1 MVTSEIKPQMEAFQT
16 NIKLRDLQLNVISG
30 LKQISHL
37 MGRANRNFGGD
48 GYGQKYGEFANEVDR
63 AVDNVENLQLRMAI
77 VAPMSAGKSTIINAI
92 VGQDLLPSRSTAM
105 TTLPTKILLNKEISE
120 PTLILSEQ
128 TIDVFQ
134 ETFATIN
141 RQIQLLGNSAIEES
155 IGQYSYLMQLVEEV
169 KNNVNLSLPKKVSGR
184 AEISKV
190 LIRLNDLIRL
200 CATLDPCFD
209 PLAESIDVPCI
220 ETPFWLSQ
228 NNQAGE
234 QLGNLVIVDTPG
246 PNEAG
251 ENLKL
256 TSVVE
261 RELQKSSI
269 VLIVLDFTQLN
280 NKAAEEIKKQVR
292 PIIDLIG
299 QENLYVLINKVDQR
313 RQGDMSTEEVKK
325 FVFADLGLSESNNTN
340 KVFEISA
347 IRAFAATKFLL
358 ELQQHPERDL
368 TEMETAT
375 SLAREVFGIDWE
387 EELEDTTIKVL
398 QKKAQRLWIKSG
410 FAPFLEKSIAAL
422 MQTAAP
428 RCLES
433 ALNRTR
439 SLLLALKDDLNL
451 RSKAISQDTEKLH
464 QEIESLEKDLK
475 YLETCSSRL
484 TEVDNIKKTLQTN
497 LNYLLEQLKQE
508 AKISIEDYFVGEDY
522 DRGTIAEKADIKA
535 RSILLANIGN
545 FELFPKWVSK
555 GLRSA
560 LEYKTGGIAEFK
572 TELEAK
578 YFSDRAVGWAKKRAE
593 SLLANVRK
601 HTEKEITNAR
611 SSLGVL
617 LEKETL
623 PIIERANS
631 RLQETFEIK
640 LVLSPPTLNSED
652 YLNVNK
658 PRIQRQVRKIDRG
671 YGERLVKKR
680 SWHHWMWI
688 VPFETKERYKKP
700 DTKIKYYTVSLQELV
715 EQINSSIEKSVN
727 QIDRGIVEYLDEDFH
742 SRVTQFFASLE
753 SYLCKYIANLTQ
765 ARVDRELSLE
775 NREELIANIN
785 EIVDEAAKEILKVDI
800 YLQETHEFLNHE
812 TESNLA
818 A

>member
-1 MVTSEIKPQMEAFQT
+1 MVTSKIKPEMEAFQT
-16 NIKLRDLQLNVISG
+16 NIKLQDLQLNVISG
-30 LKQISHL
+30 LKQINDL
-37 MGRANRNFGGD
+37 MVRANHYFRED
-48 GYGQKYGEFANEVDR
+48 EYGQKYGEFAKEVER
-63 AVDNVENLQLRMAI
+63 AIDNVENLQLRMSI
-77 VAPMSAGKSTIINAI
+77 IAPMSAGKSTIVNAI

-105 TTLPTKILLNKEISE
+105 TTLPTKILLNREISE
-120 PTLILSEQ
+120 PILTLSEQ

-134 ETFATIN
+134 ETFATIS
-141 RQIQLLGNSAIEES
+141 RQVQLLGISVIEES
-155 IGQYSYLMQLVEEV
+155 IGQYSYLMELLEEV
-169 KNNVNLSLPKKVSGR
+169 KNNVNLLLPKKVSGR
-184 AEISKV
+184 EEIGKI
-190 LIRLNDLIRL
+190 LMRLNDLIRL

-209 PLAESIDVPCI
+209 PLAELIDLPCI
-220 ETPFWLSQ
+220 ETPFWPSK

-251 ENLKL
+251 KNLKL

-299 QENLYVLINKVDQR
+299 EENLYVLINKVDQR
-313 RQGDMSTEEVKK
+313 RQGDMSSEEVKK
-325 FVFADLGLSESNNTN
+325 FVFADLDLKESKNSN

-358 ELQQHPERDL
+358 ELQQHPEREL
-368 TEMETAT
+368 TEMKTAT
-375 SLAREVFGIDWE
+375 GLAREVFGIDWE
-387 EELEDTTIKVL
+387 EELEDTTIKVI

-410 FAPFLEKSIAAL
+410 FAPFLEKSVAAL
-422 MQTAAP
+422 IETAAP

-433 ALNRTR
+433 TLTRTR
-439 SLLLALKDDLNL
+439 SLLLALKEDLNL
-451 RSKAISQDTEKLH
+451 RAKAISQNTEKLH
-464 QEIESLEKDLK
+464 QEIESLETDLK
-475 YLETCSSRL
+475 YLQTCSTRL
-484 TEVDNIKKTLQTN
+484 TEVDNIKKTLQSN
-497 LNYLLEQLKQE
+497 LNSLLEDLKQE
-508 AKISIEDYFVGEDY
+508 AKISIEDYFVDEKY
-522 DRGTIAEKADIKA
+522 DQGTIVEKADIQT
-535 RSILLANIGN
+535 RSLLLANIGN
-545 FELFPKWVSK
+545 FELFPKWLSQ
-555 GLRSA
+555 GLKSA

-578 YFSDRAVGWAKKRAE
+578 YFSDRAVSWAKKRAE
-593 SLLANVRK
+593 SLLANVRE
-601 HTEKEITNAR
+601 HTDKEITNAR
-611 SSLGVL
+611 NALASL

-640 LVLSPPTLNSED
+640 LVLSPPTLNSDE
-652 YLNVNK
+652 YLNVNQ
-658 PRIQRQVRKIDRG
+658 PGIQQEVRQVDRG
-671 YGERLVKKR
+671 YGERLIKKR
-680 SWHHWMWI
+680 TWHHWMWI

-700 DTKIKYYTVSLQELV
+700 DTQIKCYTVSLQDLV

-727 QIDRGIVEYLDEDFH
+727 EIDRRIVEYLDEDFH
-742 SRVTQFFASLE
+742 SRLTQFFSSLE
-753 SYLCKYIANLTQ
+753 NYLSKYIANLTQ

-775 NREELIANIN
+775 NREKLISNIN
-785 EIVDEAAKEILKVDI
+785 EIVDEASKEIFKVDI
-800 YLQETHEFLNHE
+800 YLQETHEFLNDE
-812 TESNLA
+812 VKSNLA